1 MPGTFVDTAGWGHLV
16 DPTQAFHMQAASL
29 YRQARQQGS
38 RLVTTNYILTEL
50 VALLTSPVRLPR
62 PRVIEFI
69 SSLKASP
76 YVDIIH
82 VDAQLDSQAWDLLVE
97 RPDKEWSLV
106 DCASFVV
113 MRQAG
118 IAEALTTDRHFE
130 QAGFVRLLKT

>member
-1 MPGTFVDTAGWGHLV
+1 MPGTFVDTSGWGHLV
-16 DPTQAFHMQAASL
+16 DPTQAFHSQAASL
-29 YRQARQQGS
+29 YRQARQQGA

-62 PRVIEFI
+62 ARVIEFI

-82 VDAQLDSQAWDLLVE
+82 IDAQLDSQAWDLLVE

-130 QAGFVRLLKT
+130 QAGFVRLLKA

>member
-1 MPGTFVDTAGWGHLV
+1 MPGTFVDTSGWGHLV
-16 DPTQAFHMQAASL
+16 DPAQAFHRQAAAL

-50 VALLTSPVRLPR
+50 VALLTSPVRVPR
-62 PRVIEFI
+62 GRVIELI
-69 SSLKASP
+69 SGLKTSP

-82 VDAQLDSQAWDLLVE
+82 MDAQLDSQAWDLLVE

-130 QAGFVRLLKT
+130 QAGFIRLLKP